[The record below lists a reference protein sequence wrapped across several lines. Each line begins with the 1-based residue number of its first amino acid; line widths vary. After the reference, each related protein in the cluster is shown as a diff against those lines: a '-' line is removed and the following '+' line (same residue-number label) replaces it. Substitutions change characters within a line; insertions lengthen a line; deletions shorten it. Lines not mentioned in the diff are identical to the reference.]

1 MPETLNNRFN
11 QHIVVCQE
19 KKSICCDF
27 NKNFIETQMQLD
39 QNPFFRKAITPWY
52 DSNFACWTL
61 IIIMFFVFA
70 FAIAGIFVGSG
81 NPNFQEHVWF
91 PGFLAFLSLFLVVK
105 IILRLKRRS
114 KNN

>member
-1 MPETLNNRFN
+1 MFN

-19 KKSICCDF
+19 KKSIYCGF
-27 NKNFIETQMQLD
+27 NTNKTEIQMQLD

-61 IIIMFFVFA
+61 IFIMIFVFA
-70 FAIAGIFVGSG
+70 FAIAGVFVSSA
-81 NPNFQEHVWF
+81 NPNFHEHVWF
-91 PGFLAFLSLFLVVK
+91 PGFLAFLSLFLVIK
-105 IILRLKRRS
+105 IFFRLKRRS